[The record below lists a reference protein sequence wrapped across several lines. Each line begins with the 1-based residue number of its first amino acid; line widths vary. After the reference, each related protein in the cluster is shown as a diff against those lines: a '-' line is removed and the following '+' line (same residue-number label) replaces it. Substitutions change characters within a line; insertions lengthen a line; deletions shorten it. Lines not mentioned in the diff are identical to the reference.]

1 MPGVKP
7 SVAGR
12 ARAVEVVVSGT
23 MSDRMRRSF
32 PDLQAATVPEGTR
45 LTGTVADEAALHG
58 VLARCRDLH
67 LELVSVRSGAP
78 EASGAETVG

>member
-1 MPGVKP
+1 MER
-7 SVAGR
+7 SALAR
-12 ARAVEVVVSGT
+12 ARVVEVVVTGT

-32 PDLQAATVPEGTR
+32 PDLRAVTVPEGTR

-67 LELVSVRSGAP
+67 LQLVSVRSRD
-78 EASGAETVG
+78 AETADGVV